1 MGTAAARNLRL
12 TLEVDRRIRKN
23 LLFNREI
30 ARFRLGGRARLG
42 ALYSTGEAP
51 CDRRFVRF
59 RIPSVQAGRLR
70 SGEQLLSR
78 SALSLFSLG

>member
-1 MGTAAARNLRL
+1 MILNARGRS
-12 TLEVDRRIRKN
+12 EDQGEFVVY
-23 LLFNREI
+23 REI

-42 ALYSTGEAP
+42 ALYATGEAP